1 MTVILIGISI
11 LFLGFQTFPVSLGS
25 ELKSNP
31 TFSLQVILSLSAVQV
46 FMFWL
51 GLFLG
56 DKFLYLAGNYGNI
69 ILFVGFLLIGL
80 RVSIETFAIRK
91 GERTF
96 NLDDG
101 KSILLA
107 STAQSINSLLAGIL
121 LSLFIIDHFIYFGF
135 LAIAALSFSALGTWL
150 KLSKSSL
157 AFASFI
163 YLIGGIFFIA
173 ISFYFGFFS
182 DKL

>member
-1 MTVILIGISI
+1 MTLTLIVISL
-11 LFLGFQTFPVSLGS
+11 LFHGFQSFPVSLGS
-25 ELKSNP
+25 DLKSSP
-31 TFSLQVILSLSAVQV
+31 AQSLQVVFILVAMQI
-46 FMFWL
+46 FMLWL

-56 DKFLYLAGNYGNI
+56 DKFLYLAGDYGNI
-69 ILFVGFLLIGL
+69 ILFIGFLLIGL
-80 RVSIETFAIRK
+80 RISIETFAIRK

-96 NLDDG
+96 NLDDS

-107 STAQSINSLLAGIL
+107 STAQSINSLLVGIL

-135 LAIAALSFSALGTWL
+135 LAIATLSFSALGTWL

-163 YLIGGIFFIA
+163 YLIGGIFLIA

>member
-1 MTVILIGISI
+1 MTLTLIVISI
-11 LFLGFQTFPVSLGS
+11 LFLGFQSFPVSLGS
-25 ELKSNP
+25 DLKSG
-31 TFSLQVILSLSAVQV
+31 TAHSLQVVFTLGGLQV
-46 FMFWL
+46 LMLWL

-56 DKFLYLAGNYGNI
+56 DKFLYLAGSYGNI

-80 RVSIETFAIRK
+80 RILIDTFAIRK

-96 NLDDG
+96 NLDDS

-121 LSLFIIDHFIYFGF
+121 FSLFSIGHLIYFGF
-135 LAIAALSFSALGTWL
+135 LAIATLIFSALGAWL
-150 KLSKSSL
+150 KLGKSSL

-163 YLIGGIFFIA
+163 YLIGGIFMIA